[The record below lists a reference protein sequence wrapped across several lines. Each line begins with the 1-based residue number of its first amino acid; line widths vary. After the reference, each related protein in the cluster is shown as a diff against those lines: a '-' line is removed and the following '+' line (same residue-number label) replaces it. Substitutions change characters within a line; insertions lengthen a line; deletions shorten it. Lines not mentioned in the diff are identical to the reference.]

1 MGLARGSVKFLLE
14 ESRRRSLSGSVL
26 TLGRQDVW
34 LTWEELLQAA
44 RDLGVR
50 LQPPGEIALNSK
62 AEFKRR
68 RQISDRT
75 LLRALGFA
83 RAEAL
88 DVSDFES
95 ADHIFDLNSAA
106 LPDALGEAFDVI
118 VDPGTL
124 EHLFHVPNALVNL
137 HSMLKP
143 GGRIIHI
150 SPSSNWIDHGFWMFS
165 PTFFRDYYV
174 ENGYEI
180 DALRVF
186 RHRPRPD
193 HRQPWFVYDYQIADH
208 PLARYSYGGLDDSAY
223 GIGCIATKVPGA
235 TADRV
240 PQQSRYVR
248 EWDGSGPASGRE
260 GVRAFVAWLDE
271 RSPSLGNAARRLK
284 PLHDRVLAIPRL
296 RVALREELR
305 LKPTARY

>member
-50 LQPPGEIALNSK
+50 LRPPGEIALNSK

-75 LLRALGFA
+75 LLRALGFT

-106 LPDALGEAFDVI
+106 LPDALGETFDVI

-124 EHLFHVPNALVNL
+124 EHL
-137 HSMLKP
+137 
-143 GGRIIHI
+143 
-150 SPSSNWIDHGFWMFS
+150 
-165 PTFFRDYYV
+165 
-174 ENGYEI
+174 
-180 DALRVF
+180 
-186 RHRPRPD
+186 
-193 HRQPWFVYDYQIADH
+193 
-208 PLARYSYGGLDDSAY
+208 
-223 GIGCIATKVPGA
+223 
-235 TADRV
+235 
-240 PQQSRYVR
+240 
-248 EWDGSGPASGRE
+248 
-260 GVRAFVAWLDE
+260 
-271 RSPSLGNAARRLK
+271 
-284 PLHDRVLAIPRL
+284 
-296 RVALREELR
+296 
-305 LKPTARY
+305 